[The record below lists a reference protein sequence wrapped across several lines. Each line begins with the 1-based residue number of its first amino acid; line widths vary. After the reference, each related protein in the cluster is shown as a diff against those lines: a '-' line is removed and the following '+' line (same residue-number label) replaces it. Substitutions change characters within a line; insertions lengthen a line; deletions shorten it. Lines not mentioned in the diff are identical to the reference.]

1 MEEVSSPYLPVRFGR
16 KRGETG
22 RERGEEGGRN
32 AVHSMPKREK
42 RKGVWSPAM
51 VDGDDDATD
60 GQLEGKV
67 ALITGGSMGIG
78 ATTAKW
84 FAKHGAKVV
93 IADIQD
99 DLGHSV
105 CKDIGSDAATF
116 VHCDVAEESDMITAI
131 DNTIAKHGKLDI
143 MFNNAAIADPLK
155 PQITS
160 NSITDFEQV
169 MRVNVNGVFL
179 GIKHAARVMM
189 PRKQGSIIINGSVGS
204 VIGGVASHA
213 YVASKHAVVGLMK
226 NAAAELGQYGIRVNC
241 ISPFAIASALAN
253 DFFQKGG
260 DGELESW
267 VCGVANLR
275 RVVLTAEDVAE
286 AAVYFGSDESKYV
299 SGHNFVIDG
308 GFSTVNGAF
317 GLFKQ
322 DSV

>member
-1 MEEVSSPYLPVRFGR
+1 
-16 KRGETG
+16 
-22 RERGEEGGRN
+22 
-32 AVHSMPKREK
+32 
-42 RKGVWSPAM
+42 
-51 VDGDDDATD
+51 
-60 GQLEGKV
+60 
-67 ALITGGSMGIG
+67 MGIG

-84 FAKHGAKVV
+84 FANHGAKVV

-116 VHCDVAEESDMITAI
+116 VHCEVTNEGDMIKAVDTA
-131 DNTIAKHGKLDI
+131 IAKHGKLDI
-143 MFNNAAIADPLK
+143 MFNNAAILDSLK
-155 PQITS
+155 PKITH
-160 NSITDFEQV
+160 NSITDFAQV
-169 MRVNVNGVFL
+169 INVNVNGVFL
-179 GIKHAARVMM
+179 GTKHAARVMM

-213 YVASKHAVVGLMK
+213 YVASKHAAVGLMK

-241 ISPFAIASALAN
+241 ISPFALASSLAK
-253 DFFQKGG
+253 DFIHKSG

-267 VCGVANLR
+267 VCGLANLKR
-275 RVVLTAEDVAE
+275 AVLTAEDVAE

-317 GLFKQ
+317 ELFKQ
-322 DSV
+322 HNA

>member
-1 MEEVSSPYLPVRFGR
+1 MFIYFSYCCTYNR
-16 KRGETG
+16 
-22 RERGEEGGRN
+22 
-32 AVHSMPKREK
+32 
-42 RKGVWSPAM
+42 
-51 VDGDDDATD
+51 
-60 GQLEGKV
+60 LEGKV

-84 FAKHGAKVV
+84 FANHGARVV

-99 DLGHSV
+99 DLGCTV
-105 CKDIGSDAATF
+105 CNDIGSATF
-116 VHCDVAEESDMITAI
+116 VHCDVTEESDMIKAVDTA
-131 DNTIAKHGKLDI
+131 IAKHGKLDI
-143 MFNNAAIADPLK
+143 MFNNAAIIDSLK

-160 NSITDFEQV
+160 NSIADFEQV
-169 MRVNVNGVFL
+169 MKVNVNGVFL
-179 GIKHAARVMM
+179 GTKHAARVMI

-213 YVASKHAVVGLMK
+213 YVASKHAVIGLMK
-226 NAAAELGQYGIRVNC
+226 NTAAELGQYGIRVNC
-241 ISPFAIASALAN
+241 ISPFAVASSLAN

-260 DGELESW
+260 DEGLENW
-267 VCGVANLR
+267 VSSVANLK
-275 RVVLTAEDVAE
+275 RVVLTAKDVAE

-322 DSV
+322 NNV